1 MKKVKIMLM
10 AIMLILSNFMPILSN
25 VKAANVGEKVNL
37 VSLGECPHDLGVN
50 NGYVVTNKVGYYQN
64 GEFYPAFSRWTYGIT
79 RLLVRDRGNSKVR
92 VGDLKMKHYWLG
104 RQRKRP

>member
-25 VKAANVGEKVNL
+25 VKAANVGEKINL

-50 NGYVVTNKVGYYQN
+50 NGYVVTEKVGYYQN
-64 GEFYPAFSRWTYGIT
+64 GEFYPAYCLNREQKGASTDFVYDLDVSTIMKDTETYNKI
-79 RLLVRDRGNSKVR
+79 
-92 VGDLKMKHYWLG
+92 W
-104 RQRKRP
+104 